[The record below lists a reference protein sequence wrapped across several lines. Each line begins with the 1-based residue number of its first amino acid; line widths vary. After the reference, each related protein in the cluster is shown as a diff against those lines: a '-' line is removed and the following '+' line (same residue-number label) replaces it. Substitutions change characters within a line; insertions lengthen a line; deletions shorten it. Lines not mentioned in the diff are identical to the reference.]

1 MEMDSISE
9 QDQWPT
15 NQRMVFELTYDEETD
30 EVAIST
36 KEGFLSLG
44 KFADSL
50 RSYEG
55 FKLAIEIIDETAK

>member
-1 MEMDSISE
+1 MDNISE
-9 QDQWPT
+9 QDQWPI
-15 NQRMVFELTYDEETD
+15 NQRMIFELTSTGEGG

-36 KEGFLSLG
+36 KDGFLSLE